1 MRLRIADFG
10 LRNCRAGSERHDG
23 YPRQSAIR
31 NPQSTIGF
39 TLVEM
44 VVVLAIL
51 SITAAAVVPA
61 WTRAIDEDPVSASAR
76 SLEQVLLDA
85 RAAALTRAVP
95 VRVAIVPE
103 TGRYVVY
110 EDGGGGGI
118 VVDSGWV
125 TLETGLR
132 LWSAA
137 ARPTIRFSPVGVA
150 DGDSLLVLGATGAR
164 AIVLAR
170 WTGDVHADAR

>member
-1 MRLRIADFG
+1 MRNAEFG
-10 LRNCRAGSERHDG
+10 MRNCRVRSLAVRRFHHH
-23 YPRQSAIR
+23 SAFYF
-31 NPQSTIGF
+31 PHSAFGF
-39 TLVEM
+39 TLVEL

-51 SITAAAVVPA
+51 GITAVAVVPA
-61 WTRAIDEDPVSASAR
+61 FTRAIEKDPVTAAAG
-76 SLEQVLLDA
+76 SLERILLDA
-85 RAAALTRAVP
+85 RATALTRAVP
-95 VRVAIVPE
+95 VRVVIVPK

-110 EDGGGGGI
+110 EEGGGAAI
-118 VVDSGWV
+118 ALDSGWV
-125 TLETGLR
+125 TLEAGLR

-137 ARPTIRFSPVGVA
+137 PRPTIRFSPVGVA